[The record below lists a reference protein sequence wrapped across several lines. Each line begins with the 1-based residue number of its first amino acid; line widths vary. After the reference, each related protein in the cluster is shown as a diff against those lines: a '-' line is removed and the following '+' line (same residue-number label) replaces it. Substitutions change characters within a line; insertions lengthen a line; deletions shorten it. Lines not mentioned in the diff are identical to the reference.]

1 MINMVIGEKITLS
14 PIKKEDH
21 EFLFELLEQRKPLVN
36 ISHKRMPTWEEHV
49 KFVKSRPYLKWY
61 VVIYDGIKIGSI
73 YLSKQNEI
81 GIHFLKKFEIDS
93 LYLNTIKELM
103 KKNPKKRFLANVSPK
118 NRKYTKYFQNLGFKM
133 IQHTYE
139 LDLRRKF

>member
-1 MINMVIGEKITLS
+1 MITMNSIKKIMLK
-14 PIKKEDH
+14 PVKKEDYK
-21 EFLFELLEQRKPLVN
+21 FLFELLEQRRPLAN

-49 KFVKSRPYLKWY
+49 KFVKSKPYSKWY
-61 VVIYDGIKIGSI
+61 IIIHEDKKIGSI

-81 GIHFLKKFEIDS
+81 GIHLWGGNESDY

-103 KKNPKKRFLANVSPK
+103 RVNSKRRFLVNISPK
-118 NRKYTKYFQNLGFKM
+118 NKKYTKYFQELGFKM

-139 LDLRRKF
+139 LDLR